1 MLFADMN
8 PRSKI
13 VFSILFIL
21 LLSYSA
27 VAQQTPVPKL
37 IWKVNRI
44 DLGTVLEEQGLQVA
58 EFEFTHT
65 QDSLFFIEDI
75 LLECG
80 CTSVEFTQDTLKP
93 GESGKV
99 KVSFDPS
106 SAAGFFSKLI
116 VVQGN
121 LYGSMDSLFLEGV
134 AVPYPSDPKK
144 AYPAKM
150 GDLGFRLNKINM
162 GEVFD
167 NEPKIKYV
175 EFFNFGDQVLNKG
188 AFRATTPKYI
198 WIEQV
203 QQIVRP
209 QERGLFRIRYESS
222 FRKGDLGFYEDE
234 IPVVWENVEGSEI
247 TLEIIADLFEYF
259 PPVQKSS
266 LDDVPQ
272 LKIAQKEIDLREIS
286 SKTVVRRTVTL
297 TNPGRTSLE
306 IRKIQG
312 NCECLKIE
320 APKDTI
326 GPGESIELSLTFDP
340 IGRKGIDQRNIY
352 IFSNDP
358 VNPVQLIVLKSR
370 IE

>member
-1 MLFADMN
+1 MN
-8 PRSKI
+8 PSTRFI
-13 VFSILFIL
+13 FSILISIL
-21 LLSYSA
+21 LSFGA
-27 VAQQTPVPKL
+27 KAQQPSVPNL

-44 DLGTVLEEQGLQVA
+44 DLGTILEEQGMQEAV
-58 EFEFTHT
+58 FEFTHT
-65 QDSLFFIEDI
+65 QDSLFFIEEVI
-75 LLECG
+75 LECG
-80 CTSVEFTQDTLKP
+80 CTTVEYTQDTLKP
-93 GESGKV
+93 GETGKV
-99 KVSFDPS
+99 QVSFDPS
-106 SAAGFFSKLI
+106 SAAGFFSKLVI
-116 VVQGN
+116 VKGN
-121 LYGSMDSLFLEGV
+121 LHDSVDSLFLEGISI
-134 AVPYPSDPKK
+134 PYPSDPKK
-144 AYPAKM
+144 AYPARM
-150 GDLGFRLNKINM
+150 GNLGFRLKKINM

-175 EFFNFGDQVLNKG
+175 EFFNFGEKLLDQG
-188 AFRATTPKYI
+188 AFRAETPSYI
-198 WIEQV
+198 WVEQV
-203 QQIVRP
+203 QQFVRP

-222 FRKGDLGFYEDE
+222 FRKGDLGFFEDE
-234 IPVVWENVEGSEI
+234 VPVYWENVDGSGI

-266 LDDVPQ
+266 LDEVAQ

-297 TNPGRTSLE
+297 SNPGKTTLE

-312 NCECLKIE
+312 NCDCLVIE
-320 APKDTI
+320 APKDTLA
-326 GPGESIELSLTFDP
+326 PGESMELSLTFDP